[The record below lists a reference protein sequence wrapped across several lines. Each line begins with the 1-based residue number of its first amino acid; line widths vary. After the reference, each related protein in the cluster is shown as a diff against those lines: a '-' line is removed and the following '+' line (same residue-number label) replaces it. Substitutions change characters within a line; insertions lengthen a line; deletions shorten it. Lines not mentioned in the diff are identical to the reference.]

1 MIVYHY
7 CSLESL
13 NSILK
18 NRSLRLT
25 NILKSNDSMEI
36 SWICR
41 YYDAEFKRAYE
52 NASDLFRSKISSE
65 RLMGYVKLFTDEFFN
80 ENHADFRYYVTC
92 FSYQN
97 DLLSQWRGYADDGRG
112 AAIGFDLDVL
122 KEVVTVSPEISKPS
136 IVSLHKISYSET
148 EQREVVHQIVHELVD
163 EIEKILQKEEQCRE
177 SIEEKQDY
185 EIVYMKNPF
194 FREESEIRLCEFS
207 PKQFL
212 MGREVELSLG
222 ARLYNYSYYVKESQL
237 ISYVDFDFSD
247 CLDQLIKELV
257 IGPKCLMSERDMEYY
272 LTTLGLSNCRV
283 KKSQG
288 TYR

>member
-122 KEVVTVSPEISKPS
+122 KQIVQVSPEKSQS
-136 IVSLHKISYSET
+136 SVVSLHKISYSES
-148 EQREVVHQIVHELVD
+148 EQKETVHQIVCELVS
-163 EIEKILQKEEQCRE
+163 EIEKMLQ
-177 SIEEKQDY
+177 EEKELTGNFENKTREY
-185 EIVYMKNPF
+185 EMELLDKIMNSFK
-194 FREESEIRLCEFS
+194 
-207 PKQFL
+207 KTFL
-212 MGREVELSLG
+212 K
-222 ARLYNYSYYVKESQL
+222 LYK
-237 ISYVDFDFSD
+237 
-247 CLDQLIKELV
+247 
-257 IGPKCLMSERDMEYY
+257 
-272 LTTLGLSNCRV
+272 
-283 KKSQG
+283 
-288 TYR
+288 

>member
-1 MIVYHY
+1 M
-7 CSLESL
+7 
-13 NSILK
+13 
-18 NRSLRLT
+18 
-25 NILKSNDSMEI
+25 
-36 SWICR
+36 
-41 YYDAEFKRAYE
+41 
-52 NASDLFRSKISSE
+52 
-65 RLMGYVKLFTDEFFN
+65 
-80 ENHADFRYYVTC
+80 
-92 FSYQN
+92 
-97 DLLSQWRGYADDGRG
+97 
-112 AAIGFDLDVL
+112 
-122 KEVVTVSPEISKPS
+122 
-136 IVSLHKISYSET
+136 SLHKISYSET
-148 EQREVVHQIVHELVD
+148 EQREVVHQIVQELVD

-177 SIEEKQDY
+177 SIEKKQDY
-185 EIVYMKNPF
+185 EIEVLDKVMNCFEKKFLKLFQESVYMKNPF

-247 CLDQLIKELV
+247 CLDRLIKELV